1 MSAKLGSTA
10 PSPSIANLASKVI
23 SQLASNN
30 INLGHNSI
38 PHNNI
43 INNNNNNNSSSN
55 HINQNNNSSS
65 NTHSVVD
72 EDEGSNDNE
81 EHDEDAGI
89 IRCICNYTEDDGFTI
104 QCERC
109 FVWQHGVCVGVPNP
123 DNVPDKYLCELCSP
137 RPVDRKRANEIQRRR
152 NGNVERRREKS
163 PSRRKPSVGR
173 PRKQLGPG
181 GASLAEQG
189 LASASSSS
197 SSAPQHGSNPGAG
210 GSSSSS
216 NGHLSKNAAGVA
228 DSNGKRIKGTHS
240 SGASNP
246 SQPTSSSALPNSHPS
261 TKQRSA
267 GQSNSSRTPVTN
279 EDDDLDMESDGQDD
293 VLDAYQFE
301 FSPVETNTVMSKAVQ
316 DLFRQVIAQFRQA
329 QSRKR
334 SLSLTSGVKLH
345 ELVASNPAGGVV
357 SNSSTPSAAD
367 SPDAAST
374 TLGSQPPQPTGPTLS
389 TDASNVVSM
398 ERESLARPLMKTTV
412 KHILPSS
419 RLSHSPV
426 PQYGL
431 FAETN
436 IGTGRFM
443 MEFKGEVSL
452 KSSYKTD
459 PINQYAIL
467 ATPKPFVLF
476 HPQLNL
482 VVDARRCGNDAR
494 FVRRSCVP
502 NTEVKSI
509 VVPGVQDQTVH
520 LGLFAKVPIAKGEEI
535 TLDWD
540 WNKEHSALQ
549 AIKPLSEKSK
559 DGAARKSQKE
569 VRKAKHLV
577 ASTLLAQ
584 TDCACEN
591 KETCLLHLMLRDGLS
606 EPGARHPDPSPSA
619 AKGSR
624 PKKVAAES
632 LRQRYGSQRERSEA
646 DDQDGKR
653 FADQDTS
660 DDEIS
665 VAESSPRRK
674 SPKAPKPESVSKKAR
689 HESHPNQN
697 RGRAEQYPTSDSDS
711 DDNRK
716 RKQKVSDRR
725 TSPSKRSSS
734 INQEMSAR
742 EMKQALMLIKKMED
756 KDAGLAGSSKQ
767 KTQELGANSSQQTQ
781 RRSGVTSPKAR
792 PRDKNKTVDINKR
805 SASPQKAA
813 SAIEEDNISIGDSGI
828 DSDSNNGLLR
838 RDPAASERSATTG
851 NKRLQAVQAQGK
863 RDREQME
870 DGESL
875 RSPATSDTERRE
887 GGGRF
892 VKRPPLPSQS
902 GKKQPYATASRERR
916 MTEQSGHKQR
926 SKDRIDRH
934 AVDPMDE
941 SQNLSGSSSVE
952 SSFVSVVG
960 NTSDEEDEAHHRM
973 GRRLLRE
980 KNMPKETLPVASLK
994 PSVLPCKKVWKMI
1007 YMKQRAVAEEEA
1019 REKAEEMRKK
1029 AEEVFDLKM
1038 EEDEPAINNN
1048 STPSAAVANS
1058 APDATLAEVDSM
1070 EASSAPS
1077 PRKESPALSEHQ
1089 SSIIKGDVLNL
1100 FHEDVKPESHTAS
1113 KGRHADEPTH
1123 AAGATVASAPVI
1135 QQPVVIK
1142 HANLH
1147 QPPTELAATSFST
1160 DSSRTQQKMCLESYQ
1175 ARKLTSSSPAPPETH
1190 QAHTDRPFNSGAVV
1204 AESTTPTVSESM
1216 DLDPPEASVGISSG
1230 DEYSA
1235 KTEPPAAPDSSVE
1248 LKHEVAPS
1256 VPKVKLSL
1264 QEYQKQRQE
1273 ASQRTVSTPSLET
1286 PSETKTGAL
1295 EDNEPKRVHGLG
1307 QDADSVSAQT
1317 SNHESVDVEMAEAP
1331 VDSAMVVVEQGPA
1344 ARGDYFEVGAS
1355 LPTPLIGLS
1364 SRAHAGAQPSGDY
1377 FPVQQFSPTSLSAGP
1392 TPFAKLNLASSPPP
1406 RTPVPSDAQPTGSP
1420 TKSPGIQRPPSSP
1433 SPKQPQGMS
1442 LEIKSPGSKLGTSPP
1457 QNQGP
1462 SGWRT
1467 PRSQRGT
1474 SPQSLGSSGA
1484 PAMNYRGAAGLPADT
1499 RLTSPRFYG
1508 SPSDR
1513 AERLPAPG
1521 PLASPTRERQ
1531 HSMTSAQ
1538 PSSPF
1543 DSSFPGGHYGYSED
1557 MASFKRPG
1565 PLSSPTG
1572 PLTPTG
1578 SREYYKPDERSRH
1591 RSVNSDE
1598 WGYGN
1603 VDPVA
1608 YGGYRGPRGAPP
1620 PPPRDRDRDRDRD
1633 RERERDHERERERE
1647 RRDRYDRRGDY
1658 FASGAPGGGSGS
1670 GGIPG
1675 NSPGFYGPNRG
1686 PGGPVGMGGG
1696 PGGGAFGRR
1705 PSDYYGS
1712 HAREGGYSASNNN
1725 NSSSSGAGGG
1735 FAGSNN
1741 GGKKEGALD
1750 SPSLSGSGSS
1760 FAGGQGGYLAENSTN
1775 ASANSS
1781 SNSNSGRRM

>member
-23 SQLASNN
+23 SRLANNN

-38 PHNNI
+38 NQSNSN
-43 INNNNNNNSSSN
+43 INNNNNNNSNNHGNINISN
-55 HINQNNNSSS
+55 NNNSSS

-72 EDEGSNDNE
+72 EDEGSNDNDE
-81 EHDEDAGI
+81 DDEDAGI
-89 IRCICNYTEDDGFTI
+89 IRCICNYTDDDGFTI

-109 FVWQHGVCVGVPNP
+109 FVWQHAVCVGIVQS
-123 DNVPDKYLCELCSP
+123 NVPDKYLCELCSP

-152 NGNVERRREKS
+152 NGTVERRREKS
-163 PSRRKPSVGR
+163 PSRRKTSVGR
-173 PRKQLGPG
+173 PRKQFGPG
-181 GASLAEQG
+181 GASVAEQG
-189 LASASSSS
+189 PVPASSSS
-197 SSAPQHGSNPGAG
+197 AQQHGSSSGA

-216 NGHLSKNAAGVA
+216 NGQLNKNAAGSV
-228 DSNGKRIKGTHS
+228 DSNGKRIKGPHS
-240 SGASNP
+240 SGASNT
-246 SQPTSSSALPNSHPS
+246 SQPTSSSSALSNSHPS

-267 GQSNSSRTPVTN
+267 GQPNSSRTPVTN
-279 EDDDLDMESDGQDD
+279 EDDNLDMESDSQEDA
-293 VLDAYQFE
+293 LDAYQFE
-301 FSPVETNTVMSKAVQ
+301 FSPVETNIVMSKAVQ

-334 SLSLTSGVKLH
+334 SLSLTSGVKLQ

-357 SNSSTPSAAD
+357 SSSSAPSAAD
-367 SPDAAST
+367 SPDASST

-540 WNKEHSALQ
+540 WNKEHLALQ
-549 AIKPLSEKSK
+549 AIKPLTEKSK

-591 KETCLLHLMLRDGLS
+591 KDTCLLHQMLRDGLS
-606 EPGARHPDPSPSA
+606 EPGTRHSDPSASA

-660 DDEIS
+660 DEEIS

-674 SPKAPKPESVSKKAR
+674 SPKAHKPESASKKAR

-697 RGRAEQYPTSDSDS
+697 RARVEQYPTSDSDS

-716 RKQKVSDRR
+716 RKQKLSDRQS
-725 TSPSKRSSS
+725 SPPKRSSS

-756 KDAGLAGSSKQ
+756 KDAGLAGNSKQ
-767 KTQELGANSSQQTQ
+767 KTQEPGAKDANLSQQTQ

-792 PRDKNKTVDINKR
+792 PRDKNKPVDISKR
-805 SASPQKAA
+805 SASPQKAT

-838 RDPAASERSATTG
+838 RDTATSERSATSG
-851 NKRLQAVQAQGK
+851 NKRLQAIQAQGK

-870 DGESL
+870 HDESL
-875 RSPATSDTERRE
+875 RSPATSDSERRE

-892 VKRPPLPSQS
+892 AKRPPPPSQS

-916 MTEQSGHKQR
+916 MTEHSGKKQR
-926 SKDRIDRH
+926 PKDRIGRR
-934 AVDPMDE
+934 AVDPMDD
-941 SQNLSGSSSVE
+941 SQNVSGSSSVE

-960 NTSDEEDEAHHRM
+960 NTSDEEDEADHRM

-1007 YMKQRAVAEEEA
+1007 YMRQRAVAEEEA

-1038 EEDEPAINNN
+1038 EEDEPAINK
-1048 STPSAAVANS
+1048 SLSPSATAPNP
-1058 APDATLAEVDSM
+1058 APDATRAEEDSM
-1070 EASSAPS
+1070 ENSSVPS
-1077 PRKESPALSEHQ
+1077 SLKTSPPLSELQ
-1089 SSIIKGDVLNL
+1089 SSIIEGDVLNL
-1100 FHEDVKPESHTAS
+1100 FHEDVKPESHSSTVS
-1113 KGRHADEPTH
+1113 KSQHADDQTH
-1123 AAGATVASAPVI
+1123 AAEVIVVPAPTI
-1135 QQPVVIK
+1135 QQPVVINP
-1142 HANLH
+1142 AILH
-1147 QPPTELAATSFST
+1147 HPQVELATASSATN
-1160 DSSRTQQKMCLESYQ
+1160 SSRVSQKMSLESYQ
-1175 ARKLTSSSPAPPETH
+1175 ARKRTSTSPAPLETH
-1190 QAHTDRPFNSGAVV
+1190 KAASEHPSNAVTLG
-1204 AESTTPTVSESM
+1204 AESATPLVTESM
-1216 DLDPPEASVGISSG
+1216 DMDLPDPSAGTSTG
-1230 DEYSA
+1230 DELLPKA
-1235 KTEPPAAPDSSVE
+1235 EPLIAPDTQVE
-1248 LKHEVAPS
+1248 VKPEVAPL

-1273 ASQRTVSTPSLET
+1273 ASQRTVSTSSVET
-1286 PSETKTGAL
+1286 PSESKTEGSD
-1295 EDNEPKRVHGLG
+1295 DNEPKHENGPG
-1307 QDADSVSAQT
+1307 QDTNSIATQKPS
-1317 SNHESVDVEMAEAP
+1317 HEPADVEMAEAP
-1331 VDSAMVVVEQGPA
+1331 ADSAMDAVAQEPA

-1377 FPVQQFSPTSLSAGP
+1377 FP
-1392 TPFAKLNLASSPPP
+1392 
-1406 RTPVPSDAQPTGSP
+1406 
-1420 TKSPGIQRPPSSP
+1420 SPGIQRPPSSP
-1433 SPKQPQGMS
+1433 SPKQPQPLS

-1474 SPQSLGSSGA
+1474 SPQSFGSSGA
-1484 PAMNYRGAAGLPADT
+1484 PAMNYRGTSGLPADT

-1513 AERLPAPG
+1513 SERLPAPG

-1531 HSMTSAQ
+1531 HPMAPTQ
-1538 PSSPF
+1538 PSAPF
-1543 DSSFPGGHYGYSED
+1543 DANFASASGHYGYSED
-1557 MASFKRPG
+1557 MAPFKRPG

-1572 PLTPTG
+1572 PSAPPG
-1578 SREYYKPDERSRH
+1578 VREYYKPDERSRH
-1591 RSVNSDE
+1591 RSMNSDE

-1603 VDPVA
+1603 VDSVA

-1633 RERERDHERERERE
+1633 REREREHERERERE

-1658 FASGAPGGGSGS
+1658 FASGPSGGGGGSGA
-1670 GGIPG
+1670 G

-1686 PGGPVGMGGG
+1686 PGGSVGMGGG
-1696 PGGGAFGRR
+1696 AGGGAFGRR
-1705 PSDYYGS
+1705 PSDYYAN
-1712 HAREGGYSASNNN
+1712 HAREGGYSANN
-1725 NSSSSGAGGG
+1725 NSSSSTGGG
-1735 FAGSNN
+1735 FAGNS
-1741 GGKKEGALD
+1741 GSKKEGALD
-1750 SPSLSGSGSS
+1750 SPSLSGSGTSL
-1760 FAGGQGGYLAENSTN
+1760 AGGQGGYLAENSTN
-1775 ASANSS
+1775 TSANS
-1781 SNSNSGRRM
+1781 NSNRRV